1 MPNKRILAAMNLLR
15 TAFISGASSGFG
27 EAIARQ
33 LAASGKYRLILNAR
47 RNAKLVQLKTELSD
61 MGVQVFLL
69 PFDVRSREEVESAVN
84 QLPAEWRSVDVL
96 VNNAGLA
103 LDKSP
108 LHKGDPDDW
117 DAMIDTNVKGLL
129 YLTREIFPLLSL
141 TPPAHIVNIG
151 SVAGK
156 ETYPGGNVY
165 CASKFAVDALS
176 RAMRQDF
183 LAMGIRVTQ
192 ISPGAAQTEFSLV
205 RFKGDE
211 SMAAAAYRGYT
222 PLQAEDI
229 ASVVLFALEQPP
241 HVCLNDIV
249 ITCTAQADTTHF
261 HKS

>member
-1 MPNKRILAAMNLLR
+1 MHHLK
-15 TAFISGASSGFG
+15 TVFISGASSGFG
-27 EAIARQ
+27 EAIARK
-33 LAASGKYRLILNAR
+33 LAGTGEYRLILNAR
-47 RNAKLVQLKTELSD
+47 RIDLLKQLAEELSES
-61 MGVQVFLL
+61 GTQVILS
-69 PFDVRSREEVESAVN
+69 PFDVRSREDVVRALSEIP
-84 QLPAEWRSVDVL
+84 QPWRRIHVL

-151 SVAGK
+151 SIAGK

-183 LAMGIRVTQ
+183 LPMGIRVTQ
-192 ISPGAAQTEFSLV
+192 ISPGAAETEFSLV

-211 SMAAAAYRGYT
+211 NLAAAAYRGYA

-229 ASVVLFALEQPP
+229 AAVVLFALEQPP